1 MAEQRKTIH
10 NTREGVLLEAELN
23 RRAFYS
29 QKRVPISER
38 ALVQRINRKLAAQGE
53 VLKKTRGARAIQEL
67 GDYYVLDL
75 HRNLLLNKDVDPVE
89 LAKVLRVLRRFERI
103 VLAEGAA

>member
-53 VLKKTRGARAIQEL
+53 VLKKTRGGAIQEL

-103 VLAEGAA
+103 VLAEGTA